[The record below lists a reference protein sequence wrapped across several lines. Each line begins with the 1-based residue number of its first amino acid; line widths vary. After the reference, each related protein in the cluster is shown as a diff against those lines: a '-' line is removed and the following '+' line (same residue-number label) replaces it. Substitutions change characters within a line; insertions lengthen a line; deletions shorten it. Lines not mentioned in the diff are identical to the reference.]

1 VWVVKLGGSL
11 IHSPALHGWLHA
23 IADHGRGRIVVAPG
37 GGPFADT
44 VRAEQQRL
52 RFPDPIAHRMALRAM
67 DQYGLLLCG
76 LKPGLIP
83 EHRVEHLSA
92 LLRDERVAVWLPSA
106 ALDHAQD
113 IPAKWD
119 VTSDTLAAWLAR
131 ALGATHLL
139 WVKACPLAKPTATAA
154 ELVAQRILDPAF
166 PAYCDPR
173 RIVARCVAAS
183 DYPRLTE
190 LMQDDQVPIGTRL
203 VSVAAS
209 G

>member
-1 VWVVKLGGSL
+1 MWVVKLGGSL
-11 IHSPALHGWLHA
+11 IHDPALPAWLSA
-23 IADHGRGRIVVAPG
+23 IACHGRGRIVVVPG

-76 LKPGLIP
+76 LQPGLIP
-83 EHRVEHLSA
+83 EHRVERLPA

-106 ALDHAQD
+106 ALDREQD
-113 IPAKWD
+113 IPSNWD

-139 WVKACPLAKPTATAA
+139 WVKACPLAKPTATATD
-154 ELVAQRILDPAF
+154 LIAQRILDPAF
-166 PAYCDPR
+166 PAYCDPC
-173 RIVARCVAAS
+173 RIVARCVTAT
-183 DYPRLTE
+183 DHPRLTE

-203 VSVAAS
+203 VGVAEN
-209 G
+209 